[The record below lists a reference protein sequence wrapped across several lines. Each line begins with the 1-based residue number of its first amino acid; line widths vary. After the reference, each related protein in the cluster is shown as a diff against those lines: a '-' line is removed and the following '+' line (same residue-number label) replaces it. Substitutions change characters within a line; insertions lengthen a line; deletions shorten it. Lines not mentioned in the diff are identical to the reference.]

1 MPQVLGG
8 PASGSKQHRNS
19 PMAGDVEGCMHLFAR
34 GYEALSTA
42 DFGAAAVH
50 FSSLTA
56 LLPGSLHALL
66 CAAQALAGKG
76 DTAAAAG
83 GVLAKILPI
92 CAQPECTCISAGFPG
107 HIGRGKAA
115 VTVR

>member
-92 CAQPECTCISAGFPG
+92 CAQP
-107 HIGRGKAA
+107 
-115 VTVR
+115 